1 MAEFEARELD
11 LLEDAL
17 EGLEDVDDLDGLGL
31 AQPLSERLG
40 EYQDVLALCREAFPT
55 ESPDEHL
62 LDEVIAEAR
71 EVSRRPKLRETA
83 DAGGAW
89 RRFWER
95 WRGTLVPGVALAG
108 TAAAVLWMLEPER
121 SLDPEADRL
130 AERSDERNA
139 DEREADDSTT
149 PDNSKAASK
158 NAALEP
164 VPRPTPELPGGADE
178 GAKAGAD
185 TSDDDSNRAGGGAK
199 TSRKRRSAG
208 KSTAPEPAL
217 APDEPA
223 PEPLSKED
231 TWQTLEQANAARR
244 AGACTKARKLYEQI
258 LAGAEHSLVIAK
270 TKAGIGLCLEQ
281 DRRDGEA
288 ATWLQEA
295 RAASP
300 SVNAWIEDERDL
312 QPLPGEKKSAKK
324 AAPLKSKKTSAFEE
338 AL

>member
-1 MAEFEARELD
+1 VAEFEARELD

-17 EGLEDVDDLDGLGL
+17 EGLEDVDDLDALGL
-31 AQPLSERLG
+31 AQPLSDRLG

-55 ESPDEHL
+55 EAPDDHL

-71 EVSRRPKLRETA
+71 EVSRRPKLRESA

-108 TAAAVLWMLEPER
+108 TAAAVLWILEPDR

-130 AERSDERNA
+130 AERSDDLEA
-139 DEREADDSTT
+139 DEREADDST

-164 VPRPTPELPGGADE
+164 APRPTPERPGVDE
-178 GAKAGAD
+178 GAEAGVD
-185 TSDDDSNRAGGGAK
+185 TSEDEPKLQGGGSKAK
-199 TSRKRRSAG
+199 RSRKSAG
-208 KSTAPEPAL
+208 KSVAPEPAL
-217 APDEPA
+217 APEEPA
-223 PEPLSKED
+223 PEPLSKDD

-244 AGACTKARKLYEQI
+244 AGACGKARKLYDQI
-258 LAGAEHSLVIAK
+258 LAVAEHSLVIAK
-270 TKAGIGLCLEQ
+270 AKAGIGLCLEQ

-288 ATWLQEA
+288 ATWLQQA
-295 RAASP
+295 RASSP
-300 SVNAWIEDERDL
+300 SVNAWIDDERDR
-312 QPLPGEKKSAKK
+312 QPLPGEKKAAKK
-324 AAPLKSKKTSAFEE
+324 AAPLKSKKSAVDQ